1 MRIDG
6 VKIVDPF
13 FSVENGWIEF
23 EEKIISYGE
32 SDKRSDPSLILMPG
46 FVDTHVHGG
55 AGYDFMD
62 EEIDFDK
69 LEKHFFSTGVTSVLA
84 TTLTAPIEK
93 IHKAIENVRKRIK
106 TNPLTPLKGVH
117 LEGPVISK
125 KHVGAQNPNFILKGE
140 ISNLKKIIDG
150 NEDIVK
156 IMTIALEESD
166 DEAIKYLQSK
176 GVTVSV
182 GHSNAT
188 FKQFMHFYKGGVKHM
203 THFCN
208 AMTPLHHREI
218 GLVGA
223 GLKLDDVDL
232 EVICDGIHLDEE
244 MLSLILKFHPHDRII
259 AITDA
264 MRAAGLMDG
273 EYDLGGLKVEVKE
286 KSARLSDGSLAGSVL
301 KYNEGLKRFHDLGL
315 NLNEISIISSFEP
328 ANFVKSETPIG
339 RIMPGYDADF
349 VILDD
354 NFSVLKVFKKGKI
367 VFTQEG
373 G

>member
-1 MRIDG
+1 MRIDD

-13 FSVENGWIEF
+13 FSIENGWIEF
-23 EEKIISYGE
+23 GESITSYGK
-32 SDKRSDPSLILMPG
+32 STKASNSSFILMPG

-62 EEIDFDK
+62 EKIDFRE

-84 TTLTAPIEK
+84 TTLTAPVERINN
-93 IHKAIENVRKRIK
+93 AIDNVRKRMK
-106 TNPLTPLKGVH
+106 ENPLTPLKGVH
-117 LEGPVISK
+117 LEGPFISK
-125 KHVGAQNPNFILKGE
+125 KHVGAQNPDFILKGN
-140 ISNLKKIIDG
+140 ILNLKKIVDG

-156 IMTIALEESD
+156 IITIALEESD
-166 DEAIKYLQSK
+166 DEVIDYIQSK
-176 GVTVSV
+176 GMTISI
-182 GHSNAT
+182 GHSDAT
-188 FKQFMHFYKGGVKHM
+188 FEQFIRFYKAGVKHM

-223 GLKLDDVDL
+223 GLKFDDVDL
-232 EVICDGIHLDEE
+232 ELISDGIHLDEE
-244 MLSLILKFHPHDRII
+244 MISLILKFHPHDRII

-264 MRAAGLMDG
+264 MRAAGLKDG
-273 EYDLGGLKVEVKE
+273 EYDLGGLKVKVKDN
-286 KSARLSDGSLAGSVL
+286 SARLKDGSLAGSVL
-301 KYNEGLKRFHDLGL
+301 KYNEGLRRLHDLGL
-315 NLNEISIISSFEP
+315 NLNEVATVSSFGP
-328 ANFVKSETPIG
+328 SAILKSESPIG

-349 VILDD
+349 VIMDD

-367 VFTQEG
+367 VFSREG